1 MAEKVRFGMFPKLLI
16 FSLCIA
22 LIPLGTIVYFSFVN
36 MSTIGE
42 LLLDQGKKSLE
53 NLGAKVIEERAK
65 SVAKQLEIYIK
76 THPKKTIADLQ
87 KDETFK
93 SLAVQP
99 VGKTGYTAVQ
109 DCETAVNYFHIN
121 PKIVNMDLHKL
132 ATKLPQFWK
141 IMERSLGGHDSY
153 GYYDWEDPDGRIRK
167 KFMYIT
173 TVKAKTADG
182 VRLGIAATTYLDEFS
197 MPILKWERT
206 VSTFIQSKLKQFYL
220 IIAITTVA
228 VVVASLLLARAIT
241 RPILYLA
248 HVADQI
254 STGNLEAEIDIKSS
268 DEIGILV
275 TAMKRMQRSL
285 ALAIKRLKER
295 RLPPKR

>member
-1 MAEKVRFGMFPKLLI
+1 MAEKVRFGIFPKLLI
-16 FSLCIA
+16 FSLCVA
-22 LIPLGTIVYFSFVN
+22 LIPLGGIVYLSFVN

-53 NLGAKVIEERAK
+53 DLGAKVIEEKAK

-76 THPKKTIADLQ
+76 THPNKTIADLQ

-109 DCETAVNYFHIN
+109 NCETAVNYFHPN

-132 ATKLPQFWK
+132 ASKLPQFWK

-153 GYYDWEDPDGRIRK
+153 GYYDWQDPDGRIRK

-173 TVKAKTADG
+173 TVKARTADG
-182 VRLGIAATTYLDEFS
+182 VRLGVAATTYLDEFS
-197 MPILKWERT
+197 MPMVKWEST
-206 VSTFIQSKLKQFYL
+206 VSTFIQRKLRLFYS
-220 IIAITTVA
+220 IIAVTAVA

-254 STGNLEAEIDIKSS
+254 STGKLGVKIDIKSS
-268 DEIGILV
+268 DEIGVLI

-285 ALAIKRLKER
+285 ALAIKKLREQRLTPR
-295 RLPPKR
+295 R

>member
-53 NLGAKVIEERAK
+53 DLGAKVIEEKAK

-76 THPKKTIADLQ
+76 THPKKTITDLQ

-109 DCETAVNYFHIN
+109 DCET
-121 PKIVNMDLHKL
+121 
-132 ATKLPQFWK
+132 
-141 IMERSLGGHDSY
+141 
-153 GYYDWEDPDGRIRK
+153 
-167 KFMYIT
+167 
-173 TVKAKTADG
+173 
-182 VRLGIAATTYLDEFS
+182 
-197 MPILKWERT
+197 
-206 VSTFIQSKLKQFYL
+206 VS
-220 IIAITTVA
+220 IIFT
-228 VVVASLLLARAIT
+228 
-241 RPILYLA
+241 
-248 HVADQI
+248 
-254 STGNLEAEIDIKSS
+254 ST
-268 DEIGILV
+268 
-275 TAMKRMQRSL
+275 QRSSTWTS
-285 ALAIKRLKER
+285 ISW
-295 RLPPKR
+295 PPSFRNSGRSWRGA